1 MKLEHKTFPMEVK
14 EVSEE
19 GEFSGYLSVFN
30 NVDAYRE
37 AVVPGAF
44 QDTLN
49 EWKASGRMPPIL
61 WQHFSSEP
69 IGPFMKMEEDEKGL
83 YVEGR
88 LLIADL
94 QRAREA
100 HSLVR
105 HRVVSGMSIGFETIG
120 EEIDKERRVRK
131 LTKIKLW
138 EGSIVTF
145 PANQEAQIEAVKSAL
160 VNGDLPDLK
169 TFERFLRE
177 SGFSKS
183 QAAAIAG
190 RGLSHLLRSDSGS
203 EAKDDVV
210 SRVLDDLKSIT
221 LEK

>member
-1 MKLEHKTFPMEVK
+1 MRLEHKTFPMEVK

-19 GEFSGYLSVFN
+19 GSFSGYLSVFN

-37 AVVPGAF
+37 AVMPGAF
-44 QDTLN
+44 ADTLN

-61 WQHFSSEP
+61 WQHSSSEP
-69 IGPFMKMEEDEKGL
+69 IGPFTKMQEDERGL

-88 LLIADL
+88 LLVADL

-100 HSLVR
+100 HSLVK
-105 HRVVSGMSIGFETIG
+105 HRVVSGMSIGFETVG
-120 EEIDKERRVRK
+120 EEIDKENRVRK

-169 TFERFLRE
+169 TFEKFLRE

-183 QAAAIAG
+183 QASAIAG
-190 RGLSHLLRSDSGS
+190 HGLSHLLRSDSES
-203 EAKDDVV
+203 QAKDDVV
-210 SRVLDDLKSIT
+210 RRVLDDLKSIT
-221 LEK
+221 LEN